1 MDQEEK
7 VASDV
12 IEGEE
17 LDTDTSVNV
26 ADDGDETLLEVEIPT
41 AVSGM
46 LSLEE
51 LIKNHIESIEKLKLE
66 VKQAKEMFDD
76 SFESNPTYREHM
88 EKVKDVTKS
97 KNALR
102 QQIVKQPSVSQ
113 LEQKVKDL
121 RFDLSEKN
129 KTLSDLV
136 QDYKEQTGA
145 TSIETRDGK
154 VLEIVST
161 SKLVKRS

>member
-88 EKVKDVTKS
+88 EKVKDVTK
-97 KNALR
+97 
-102 QQIVKQPSVSQ
+102 
-113 LEQKVKDL
+113 
-121 RFDLSEKN
+121 
-129 KTLSDLV
+129 
-136 QDYKEQTGA
+136 
-145 TSIETRDGK
+145 
-154 VLEIVST
+154 
-161 SKLVKRS
+161 

>member
-1 MDQEEK
+1 MDEDK
-7 VASDV
+7 VVDGEVLDGEDVTEAGSGEDV
-12 IEGEE
+12 IEIGVP
-17 LDTDTSVNV
+17 D
-26 ADDGDETLLEVEIPT
+26 

-51 LIKNHIESIEKLKLE
+51 LIKNHIESIDKLKVE
-66 VKQAKEMFDD
+66 ARQAKEMFED

-88 EKVKDVTKS
+88 EKVKDVTKA

-102 QQIVKQPSVSQ
+102 QQIAKQPSVAQ

-145 TSIETRDGK
+145 TTIETRNGQI
-154 VLEIVST
+154 LEIVST
-161 SKLVKRS
+161 SKLVKSGNR

>member
-1 MDQEEK
+1 MDVEDK
-7 VASDV
+7 VLD
-12 IEGEE
+12 GEVV
-17 LDTDTSVNV
+17 DAADDV
-26 ADDGDETLLEVEIPT
+26 ADDGDDTLLEVEIPT

-51 LIKNHIESIEKLKLE
+51 LIKNHIESIDKLKLE

>member
-1 MDQEEK
+1 MDEDK
-7 VASDV
+7 VVDGEVLEDASDEDV
-12 IEGEE
+12 IEV
-17 LDTDTSVNV
+17 SV
-26 ADDGDETLLEVEIPT
+26 DMPD
-41 AVSGM
+41 AVSGL

-51 LIKNHIESIEKLKLE
+51 LIKNHIESIDKLKLE
-66 VKQAKEMFDD
+66 VRQAKEMFDD

-88 EKVKDVTKS
+88 EKVKDVNKA
-97 KNALR
+97 KNAFK
-102 QQIVKQPSVSQ
+102 QQIAKQPSVAQ

-145 TSIETRDGK
+145 TSIETRDGQ

-161 SKLVKRS
+161 SKLVRRSK

>member
-17 LDTDTSVNV
+17 LDATSNV

>member
-1 MDQEEK
+1 MDVEDK
-7 VASDV
+7 V
-12 IEGEE
+12 
-17 LDTDTSVNV
+17 LDAEVV
-26 ADDGDETLLEVEIPT
+26 DDGDDVVLEVEIPT

-51 LIKNHIESIEKLKLE
+51 LIKNHIESIEKLKIE
-66 VKQAKEMFDD
+66 TRQAKEMFED

-88 EKVKDVTKS
+88 DKVKEVTKS

-102 QQIVKQPSVSQ
+102 QQIAKQPSVAQ

-154 VLEIVST
+154 ILEIVST